1 MNILLTGAFG
11 NIGSSTLQELVRQGH
26 TVRCFDVQT
35 PKNAK
40 RAQQLSQQYAF
51 ETVWGDIRNATKV
64 TDAVQGQELIIHLA
78 YMIPPA
84 VDEHPLEARAI
95 NVDGTMNVIAAAQH
109 ATLRPKLFF
118 GSTLDLFGHTQQLP
132 PPRTI
137 NDPIMATDAYTEHK
151 LLCETKVRESG
162 LEWAIFRFADVPPL
176 EPRQPHPV
184 MFNIPLDTRFEM
196 VHTHDVGLAIANGI
210 KSPIWGRILLIGGGK
225 SCQVR
230 YRDYLNRSLQV
241 TGIKELPERAFTTEE
256 YCTDWLDT
264 TDSEALLHYQRH
276 TFDEIMADLAR
287 VNAPPVPLRYILPL
301 FAPLIKQQLLK
312 MSLYYKNRKL
322 TGERL

>member
-35 PKNAK
+35 EKNAK
-40 RAQQLSQQYAF
+40 RAQQLAQTFAF
-51 ETVWGDIRNATKV
+51 ETVWGDIRNTTQV
-64 TDAVQGQELIIHLA
+64 TDAVREQVLIIHLA

-84 VDEHPLEARAI
+84 VDEHLEEARAI
-95 NVDGTMNVIAAAQH
+95 NVDGTSNVIAAAQQASPH
-109 ATLRPKLFF
+109 PKLFF
-118 GSTLDLFGHTQQLP
+118 GSTLDLFGHTQKLP
-132 PPRTI
+132 PPRTVD
-137 NDPIMATDAYTEHK
+137 DPIMATDAYTEHK
-151 LLCETKVRESG
+151 LLCETKVKESG

-176 EPRQPHPV
+176 EPRQPHPI

-210 KSPIWGRILLIGGGK
+210 NSPIWGSIWLIGGGK
-225 SCQVR
+225 SCQIY
-230 YRDYLNRSLQV
+230 YRNYLNRSLQI
-241 TGIKELPERAFTTEE
+241 TGIKKLPESAFTTKE

-264 TDSEALLHYQRH
+264 NASEALLHYQRH
-276 TFDEIMADLAR
+276 TFDEIMADLAK
-287 VNAPPVPLRYILPL
+287 VNAPPAPLRYILPL

-312 MSLYYKNRKL
+312 MSPYYKKS
-322 TGERL
+322 

>member
-26 TVRCFDVQT
+26 TVRCFDVHT
-35 PKNAK
+35 KKNAK
-40 RAQQLSQQYAF
+40 RVQQLSQQFAF
-51 ETVWGDIRNATKV
+51 ETVWGDIRNAAQV
-64 TDAVQGQELIIHLA
+64 ADAVREQELIIHLA

-84 VDEHPLEARAI
+84 VDEHPEEARAI
-95 NVDGTMNVIAAAQH
+95 NVDGTLNVIAAMQQASPH
-109 ATLRPKLFF
+109 PKLFF
-118 GSTLDLFGHTQQLP
+118 GSTLDLFGRTQKLP

-151 LLCETKVRESG
+151 LLCETKVKESG

-176 EPRQPHPV
+176 EPRQPHPI

-196 VHTHDVGLAIANGI
+196 VHTYDVGLAIANGI
-210 KSPIWGRILLIGGGK
+210 KSPIWGSIWLIGGGK

-241 TGIKELPERAFTTEE
+241 TGIKELPESAFTTVE

-264 TDSEALLHYQRH
+264 HASEALLHYQRH
-276 TFDEIMADLAR
+276 TFDEIMAELAK
-287 VNAPPVPLRYILPL
+287 VNAPPVPIRYILPL

-312 MSLYYKNRKL
+312 MSPYYKKS
-322 TGERL
+322 